1 MAVLR
6 ALLPAELTDAALLDR
21 LAGVLAGADDALLPL
36 AGTDEH
42 SRQTAAALRVGEPI
56 DGRIALVVPTSGST
70 GSPKGAQ
77 LSADA
82 LLAAAAATHERLGGP
97 GNWLLALP
105 ATHIAGLQVLIRAL
119 AAGTTPVRIRTPGFD
134 PAALPG
140 AVAALGPGR
149 RYTSL
154 VSNQLATAL
163 EDPGAAAALAEL
175 DAVLLGGGPAPAAL
189 LERAAA
195 IGINVVRTYGM
206 SETAGGCVYDG
217 VPLAGVGLRLDDGR
231 IHLGGPTLASGY
243 RNPPAV
249 SRGSAELAER
259 SRSGNRRI
267 DSAVSRGSAEL
278 AERSRSGNRRIDS
291 APDPFAEP
299 GWFRTD
305 DLGEL
310 DATGRLRVLG
320 RVDDAIATGGLKV
333 LPQVVEAALN
343 EDPAVAEAVVF
354 GVPDERLGQR
364 VVAAITLAAGA
375 TAPTLAALRHRV
387 AQRLPVT
394 AAPREVHVVTE
405 LPRLGVGKPDR
416 RGLARRFSR

>member
-1 MAVLR
+1 M
-6 ALLPAELTDAALLDR
+6 PAELTDAALLDR

-267 DSAVSRGSAEL
+267 DSA
-278 AERSRSGNRRIDS
+278 
-291 APDPFAEP
+291 PDPFAEP

>member
-6 ALLPAELTDAALLDR
+6 ALLPAELSDAALLGR

-70 GSPKGAQ
+70 GTPKGAQ

-134 PAALPG
+134 SAALPG
-140 AVAALGPGR
+140 AVAALGSGR

-154 VSNQLATAL
+154 VSNQLASAL

-243 RNPPAV
+243 RN
-249 SRGSAELAER
+249 
-259 SRSGNRRI
+259 
-267 DSAVSRGSAEL
+267 
-278 AERSRSGNRRIDS
+278 RRIDS

-310 DATGRLRVLG
+310 DAAGRLRVLG

-333 LPQVVEAALN
+333 LPQLVEAALT
-343 EDPAVAEAVVF
+343 EHPAVAEAVVF
-354 GVPDERLGQR
+354 GVPDDRLGAR
-364 VVAAITLAAGA
+364 VVVAITLAAGA
-375 TAPTLAALRHRV
+375 AAPTLAALRDRV
-387 AQRLPVT
+387 AHRLPVT
-394 AAPREVHVVTE
+394 AAPRELHILDE
-405 LPRLGVGKPDR
+405 LPRRGIGKPDR
-416 RGLARRFSR
+416 RELARRYTR